1 MSLRERLQ
9 KVKEEVR
16 DEPRTNPGSAGVSH
30 PTGRINVRPR
40 VLEPQGKPEARQS
53 SATKGAESG
62 STYQAAK
69 VPVDPYLEV
78 KAKIHSRLVKEID
91 AELLERVSSAEDKER
106 LAKEVEKVSLVVL
119 NEEPLPIIRS
129 EKTRIINEVID
140 DVMGFGPI
148 TPLL

>member
-53 SATKGAESG
+53 SATKEQRADQPIRLLKSLLN
-62 STYQAAK
+62 
-69 VPVDPYLEV
+69 PYLEV
-78 KAKIHSRLVKEID
+78 KAKIHSRLVKGNRCRTLRAGFISRGQGK
-91 AELLERVSSAEDKER
+91 AGRKRLRRCLLC
-106 LAKEVEKVSLVVL
+106 
-119 NEEPLPIIRS
+119 PQ
-129 EKTRIINEVID
+129 
-140 DVMGFGPI
+140 
-148 TPLL
+148 